1 MARDTCLRLIEII
14 KNEFGENNTRNEAN
28 YQMLAEIFFE
38 KKDYENSKKNYL
50 KALQIIRIN
59 FDDYHLKNAE
69 IHY

>member
-1 MARDTCLRLIEII
+1 
-14 KNEFGENNTRNEAN
+14 
-28 YQMLAEIFFE
+28 MLAEIFFE

-50 KALQIIRIN
+50 KALQIIRLN